1 MSCMCPHLKML
12 FYLQIDFGIIITLHM
27 FHDDIWACNHTVPQE
42 YATAWRISPHWRPP
56 LFKEKFHGLS
66 KYLFTKGN
74 QQQQNFLLTIPF
86 KSQVYFKWKHNN
98 SLVIRNRSEVA
109 E

>member
-1 MSCMCPHLKML
+1 ML
-12 FYLQIDFGIIITLHM
+12 FYLQIDFGIIITIHM
-27 FHDDIWACNHTVPQE
+27 FYDDIWACNHTVPQNMLKLE
-42 YATAWRISPHWRPP
+42 ELSHWKPP
-56 LFKEKFHGLS
+56 LFKEKFHALS

-86 KSQVYFKWKHNN
+86 KSQVYFKWKHNK

>member
-42 YATAWRISPHWRPP
+42 YATAWRISPH
-56 LFKEKFHGLS
+56 
-66 KYLFTKGN
+66 
-74 QQQQNFLLTIPF
+74 
-86 KSQVYFKWKHNN
+86 
-98 SLVIRNRSEVA
+98 
-109 E
+109 